1 MRVSRAAAHRDEVHR
16 RVRVDR
22 SLAAGWR
29 RRSTGASAAQTA
41 ARYHFME
48 FCTSATRDALALR
61 RQRPAAVQCAHDSR
75 PRLSGLRAADREV
88 VFFAI
93 GLEITPPP
101 TAVVVKQAQA
111 RGLRNFSVLGC
122 HVLTPSAI
130 ASILESPEVRQWG
143 RVPLKWIAPLLKIR
157 QAPVGKLQAV
167 DPTVV
172 AFVVGDQDEILR
184 QGMGSDL
191 GIHVADRVAID
202 FLAGA

>member
-1 MRVSRAAAHRDEVHR
+1 MSPHGASFFQPHQPISTT
-16 RVRVDR
+16 VRTEWSDSARR
-22 SLAAGWR
+22 SLAGTDSASNR
-29 RRSTGASAAQTA
+29 R
-41 ARYHFME
+41 
-48 FCTSATRDALALR
+48 
-61 RQRPAAVQCAHDSR
+61 
-75 PRLSGLRAADREV
+75 
-88 VFFAI
+88 I
-93 GLEITPPP
+93 
-101 TAVVVKQAQA
+101 
-111 RGLRNFSVLGC
+111 GC

-202 FLAGA
+202 FLASA